1 MSTTSSTNALLYICP
16 DTYNLFDLLKLKK
29 LCYELEDIRY
39 EIIKFKKILSNILNS
54 NIKVKTCYNRYNWK
68 YLLICYISINLFY
81 LKILRCNRKGIGLRI
96 KKDK

>member
-1 MSTTSSTNALLYICP
+1 MSTTSSTNVLLYICP
-16 DTYNLFDLLKLKK
+16 DTYDSYELIRLYYEFEKFINKIK
-29 LCYELEDIRY
+29 LCRY
-39 EIIKFKKILSNILNS
+39 

-68 YLLICYISINLFY
+68 YLLICDISINLFY